1 MNPARFDVDASRGE
15 ASCGAAVA
23 AVYDR
28 RQRPAALRSPCNGV
42 FAALVLS
49 AAALHATPADDH
61 FTNRVWPLLDR
72 ACVKCHGQEKQKG
85 ELRLDSREAAIK
97 GGQTGTALVPGK
109 PDESL
114 MFKLMRHSHGDLER
128 MPPKDKLA
136 DAEIAE
142 IERWIK
148 DGAAWPARM
157 AKCDSPAPAGEHIG
171 DAWSDP
177 RNPIVRIFGGQRLD
191 LWSFRPITN
200 LAPPEP
206 SPGLQSWVRNPIDQF
221 VAAKIVE
228 HAQAAER
235 RGGSDTVQE
244 EPAAPR
250 EADRRTL
257 ARRLSFGLIGLPPTP
272 EQVTAF
278 ASDQS
283 PDAYERFVDALL
295 ASPRYGEHQAR
306 RWLDIIRYA
315 DSNGFDWDE
324 YRPNA
329 WRFRDYVIRSFN
341 ADKPF
346 DRFVREQLAGDELIA
361 GEPQNEADRDALI
374 ATGFLRLGPQDNSA
388 AQFGESGKVRQQ
400 WMADLVETTGSAFL
414 GMTMSCCRC
423 HDHKYDPISQ
433 ADHYRLRAFFEPLK
447 AADDLS
453 IDLASRQREIRVENE
468 PIDQQIKTAREQRDA
483 VLAEAKKRLNT
494 KKDDEARKGFTP
506 EEKAT
511 FEKADAE
518 VQALKKKKKSFT
530 NALLAT
536 DADGETPA
544 TVILGGGQL
553 DQPKEVVT
561 PGFFSAL
568 DPNAASV
575 AKPTRA
581 NSTGRRTTLA
591 DWIVSPAN
599 PLTARVI
606 VNRIWQQ
613 HFGEGI
619 VHSPNDFG
627 LAGAKPI
634 DPELLDWLAAS
645 FVREGWSL
653 KKLHRLIVTSATYRQ
668 ESTSSTDAP
677 EIVRQTPRRLTA
689 EMLRDSM
696 LSVSGKLLPTD
707 SGSPIWPELP
717 AEVLK
722 ANPAFLDDNAEKTKG
737 WYPSPTEKAS
747 VRSVFLV
754 QKRTVRVPLLETF
767 DLPENANSCARR
779 NVSTVA
785 PQALTLLNS
794 PFAIEATKALAE
806 RIQREAGDDSG
817 AQIDRVFALLLQR
830 APEADER
837 EACVRYRQDHS
848 LEELSRAF
856 LNLNEFV
863 YVD

>member
-1 MNPARFDVDASRGE
+1 LGVEARRRRVSIASTRSHSPAVIDPRYSVLAFLAFC
-15 ASCGAAVA
+15 ATAA
-23 AVYDR
+23 
-28 RQRPAALRSPCNGV
+28 
-42 FAALVLS
+42 F
-49 AAALHATPADDH
+49 ATPADDH

-72 ACVKCHGQEKQKG
+72 ACVKCHGPEKQKG
-85 ELRLDSREAAIK
+85 DLRLDSREAAMK
-97 GGQTGTALVPGK
+97 GGQIGRALVPGK
-109 PDESL
+109 PEESL
-114 MFKLMRHSHGDLER
+114 MLKLMRHSHGDLER

-148 DGAAWPARM
+148 DGAAWPVRA
-157 AKCDSPAPAGEHIG
+157 AKPDSPAPPGERIG
-171 DAWSDP
+171 DAWTDP
-177 RNPIVRIFGGQRLD
+177 RNPIVRIFGGRRLD
-191 LWSFRPITN
+191 LWSLRPVKD
-200 LAPPEP
+200 AVPPEP
-206 SPGLQSWVRNPIDQF
+206 PAEFQAWVRNPVDRF
-221 VAAKIVE
+221 VIAKIV
-228 HAQAAER
+228 QAEK
-235 RGGSDTVQE
+235 Q
-244 EPAAPR
+244 APL

-257 ARRLSFGLIGLPPTP
+257 ARRISFVLTGLPPTP
-272 EQVTAF
+272 EQVTGF
-278 ASDQS
+278 VNDQA

-306 RWLDIIRYA
+306 MWLDVIRYS

-324 YRPNA
+324 FRPNA
-329 WRFRDYVIRSFN
+329 WRFRDYVVRSFN

-346 DRFVREQLAGDELIA
+346 DRFVREQLAGDELVA

-388 AQFGESGKVRQQ
+388 AQFGESNKVRQQ

-423 HDHKYDPISQ
+423 HDHKYDPVSQ

-447 AADDLS
+447 TADDLP
-453 IDLASRQREIRVENE
+453 IDLASQQRAIRAANE
-468 PIDQQIKTAREQRDA
+468 PIDEQIKAAREKRDA
-483 VLAEAKKRLNT
+483 ALSAAKKRLKT
-494 KKDDEARKGFTP
+494 KKDDEAKKGFTP
-506 EEKAT
+506 DEKKR

-518 VQALKKKKKSFT
+518 VQSLKKQKKPFT
-530 NALLAT
+530 IALLAT
-536 DADGETPA
+536 DNDGETPA

-553 DQPKEVVT
+553 DQPKEAVT

-568 DPNAASV
+568 DPNPAAIS
-575 AKPTRA
+575 KPMRGR
-581 NSTGRRTTLA
+581 SSGRRTALA
-591 DWIVSPAN
+591 NWIVAPEN

-613 HFGEGI
+613 HFGEGL
-619 VHSPNDFG
+619 VHTPNDFG

-634 DPELLDWLAAS
+634 DPDLLDWLATN

-668 ESTSSTDAP
+668 QSAGASDTAGY
-677 EIVRQTPRRLTA
+677 VRQVPRRLTA
-689 EMLRDSM
+689 EMLRDAM
-696 LSVSGKLLPTD
+696 LLVSGKLLPTD
-707 SGSPIWPELP
+707 SGAPIWPELP

-737 WYPSPTEKAS
+737 WYPSPAEKAS
-747 VRSVFLV
+747 VRSIFLV

-794 PFAIEATKALAE
+794 PFAIDATRGLAE
-806 RIQREAGDDSG
+806 RVKREAGDDPA
-817 AQIDRVFALLLQR
+817 AQIDRAFALLLQR
-830 APEADER
+830 APEPDER
-837 EACVRYRQDHS
+837 EACLRFRKDHS

-863 YVD
+863 YID